1 MAGIIRSP
9 AEGCSTVAQ
18 ILSGYSAQASRD
30 HVGELSLLSSFVSLR
45 DVAYFWV

>member
-9 AEGCSTVAQ
+9 AEGCTVAQ